1 MLAESLSSGS
11 MASKLAQVLPEAA
24 PSTAL
29 AAVVCLG
36 QAILL
41 EGPMKAPPQRCWD
54 LLERMLVPGQ
64 RAGDGRQGRMVE
76 VEKEKEDRYLDS
88 APGLQNWWL
97 SGERLELS
105 PVERLGL
112 FDQSMALVRCLAMAE
127 AQSLGFG
134 RANVAASTT
143 WFRWSAVPHYRGH
156 LLLPLLPHFHEG
168 MQKLT
173 WPALGGKKA
182 GDVVLIS
189 DAPAAP
195 AAAGAGAGAA
205 RPTLL
210 RTTSAVQE
218 SWAEAAQ
225 SLRQIAGRLTVH
237 GEELKRNCQ
246 QNVEWIKAMLP
257 LSDEVSAGL
266 LKDAELSLMFFEPK
280 IEEWRAGAQEAMIW
294 LQKEDDRQKECLA
307 QSRSLRGT
315 PEEVPDSPNTAAVQT
330 RLESEHTVHS
340 MAWLGSEPLNAW
352 RAGEA
357 VILSVTGWAA
367 PQMEGGLL
375 YLAQAA
381 SGKSGES
388 GFLDGNIDTAK
399 LGERAVSLGS

>member
-127 AQSLGFG
+127 AQSLG
-134 RANVAASTT
+134 
-143 WFRWSAVPHYRGH
+143 SAVPHYRGH

-173 WPALGGKKA
+173 WPALGGKKVHAA

-225 SLRQIAGRLTVH
+225 SLRRAWAG
-237 GEELKRNCQ
+237 
-246 QNVEWIKAMLP
+246 WI
-257 LSDEVSAGL
+257 
-266 LKDAELSLMFFEPK
+266 
-280 IEEWRAGAQEAMIW
+280 
-294 LQKEDDRQKECLA
+294 
-307 QSRSLRGT
+307 
-315 PEEVPDSPNTAAVQT
+315 
-330 RLESEHTVHS
+330 
-340 MAWLGSEPLNAW
+340 LND
-352 RAGEA
+352 
-357 VILSVTGWAA
+357 VTSTHAA
-367 PQMEGGLL
+367 P
-375 YLAQAA
+375 
-381 SGKSGES
+381 
-388 GFLDGNIDTAK
+388 
-399 LGERAVSLGS
+399 